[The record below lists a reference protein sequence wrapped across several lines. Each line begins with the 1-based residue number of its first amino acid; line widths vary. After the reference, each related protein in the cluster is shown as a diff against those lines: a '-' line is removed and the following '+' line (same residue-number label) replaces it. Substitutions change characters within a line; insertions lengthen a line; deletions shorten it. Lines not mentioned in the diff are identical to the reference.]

1 MRIEIVSPGTELYAE
16 LNRRLVAFNQA
27 ERPLVNWR
35 TDNAFTVAVHDAS
48 GVLRGGARGFVRIG
62 AVEIR
67 GVWLDEEVRGQHL
80 GEKIMQA
87 AESEARRRGAK
98 VALLDTYDFQ
108 ARGFYERL
116 GYTCFATFDFPQ
128 GVQRFYMSRKL

>member
-1 MRIEIVSPGTELYAE
+1 MRIEIVSPGTELHAE
-16 LNRRLVAFNQA
+16 LNRRLVSFNQA
-27 ERPLVNWR
+27 ERPLVNWG
-35 TDNAFTVAVHDAS
+35 TDNVFTVAVHDAF
-48 GVLRGGARGFVRIG
+48 GVLRGGVSGAVRMG

-67 GVWLDEEVRGQHL
+67 GVWLDDDLRGQHL
-80 GEKIMQA
+80 GEKIMQT

-98 VALLDTYDFQ
+98 VALLDTYEFQ